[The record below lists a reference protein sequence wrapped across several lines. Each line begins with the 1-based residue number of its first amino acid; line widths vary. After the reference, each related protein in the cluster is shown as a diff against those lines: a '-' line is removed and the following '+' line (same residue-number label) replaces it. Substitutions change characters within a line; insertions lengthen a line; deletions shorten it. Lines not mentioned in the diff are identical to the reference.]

1 MCRTIEYACIRHNY
15 DRDGYRV
22 WIVWEDGTETR
33 LEVEFKIGFRGE
45 AFRAAE
51 ELALSIVCGDTRRV
65 STQT

>member
-1 MCRTIEYACIRHNY
+1 MCRTINYVCIRHTY
-15 DRDGYRV
+15 DRNGYRV

-33 LEVEFKIGFRGE
+33 LEVEFKGGFRGE

-51 ELALSIVCGDTRRV
+51 ELALSIVGGNTRRV

>member
-1 MCRTIEYACIRHNY
+1 MCRTINYVCIRHNY

-33 LEVEFKIGFRGE
+33 LEVELTGGLRGE
-45 AFRAAE
+45 AFQAAE
-51 ELALSIVCGDTRRV
+51 ELALSLVGGNTRHV